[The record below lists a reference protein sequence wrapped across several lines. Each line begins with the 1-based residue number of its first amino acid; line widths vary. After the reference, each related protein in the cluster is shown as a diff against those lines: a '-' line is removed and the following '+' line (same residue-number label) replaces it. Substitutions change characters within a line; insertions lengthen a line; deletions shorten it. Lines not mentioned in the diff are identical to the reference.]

1 MDARLYLLSLIFFSY
16 GMCNFVC
23 TFCIFHLR
31 PKIAFFSLSM
41 AGSGDQVVGERPST
55 ERGKLPPAAQA
66 APTERSA
73 PVLSSALCSRVHQS
87 TRDSTSVHQ
96 LCIPG
101 GASLLSLTQAA
112 SEPDRPPGYDID
124 KLWLTQADTVCH
136 SLASLTEAPPEPEKH
151 PQVTWDLL

>member
-1 MDARLYLLSLIFFSY
+1 MYLLY
-16 GMCNFVC
+16 
-23 TFCIFHLR
+23 FHLR
-31 PKIAFFSLSM
+31 PKIAFSLCM

-73 PVLSSALCSRVHQS
+73 PVLSSALCSRVLQS
-87 TRDSTSVHQ
+87 APECAPEHQ

-112 SEPDRPPGYDID
+112 SEPDRPPGS
-124 KLWLTQADTVCH
+124 DT
-136 SLASLTEAPPEPEKH
+136 
-151 PQVTWDLL
+151 D